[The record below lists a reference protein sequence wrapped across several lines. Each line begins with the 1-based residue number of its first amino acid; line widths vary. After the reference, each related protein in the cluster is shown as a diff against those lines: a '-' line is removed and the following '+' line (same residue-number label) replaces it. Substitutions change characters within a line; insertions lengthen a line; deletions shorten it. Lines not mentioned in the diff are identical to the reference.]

1 MQLSGSLTRVLISSL
16 RCKDTNKYSFYKI
29 YRGFFTEYLYIELK
43 AMAII
48 KYYVVYSRL
57 SFSYSL

>member
-29 YRGFFTEYLYIELK
+29 YRGFFTETFTYRIK
-43 AMAII
+43 TMVII
-48 KYYVVYSRL
+48 KNYVDYSRL

>member
-16 RCKDTNKYSFYKI
+16 RCKDTNKYSFRKV
-29 YRGFFTEYLYIELK
+29 YRGFFTGLFTYGIK
-43 AMAII
+43 IMVII
-48 KYYVVYSRL
+48 KNYVGYSRL